1 MEHVNDYNLAITAAA
16 GTCTTT
22 IEKEGRFKKDTV
34 DIQLR
39 QAIITSSSN
48 LSRLECTGPRKN
60 AFVREVTWRACA
72 RQVPK
77 AELDRSES
85 SWTVL
90 RINFAFADHDL

>member
-39 QAIITSSSN
+39 QAIPVPPTSAGWS
-48 LSRLECTGPRKN
+48 LLVLAKTPLC
-60 AFVREVTWRACA
+60 VRSLGVRV
-72 RQVPK
+72 VPK

-85 SWTVL
+85 SWTVVC
-90 RINFAFADHDL
+90 INFAFVDHDL